1 MKENFLKLTIIKFQH
16 FNTLTLNFFCHFHF
30 SLNYGLQFLDKP
42 RASAHHERN
51 GHCFA
56 YPEIGGQ
63 FSVISNNFVKKKFKK
78 KNENKSTCKFPII
91 SQIPIFFDDDDE
103 VTIWKK

>member
-42 RASAHHERN
+42 RASAYHERY
-51 GHCFA
+51 GHGFA

-63 FSVISNNFVKKKFKK
+63 LSVRYLANNFITSKKL
-78 KNENKSTCKFPII
+78 
-91 SQIPIFFDDDDE
+91 
-103 VTIWKK
+103 